1 MSSECGCQFRATRKQ
16 TPRESEK
23 CKQFIEGNIYEMC
36 RGEEMPSDQDAELTV
51 VNEEEKEGLARKL
64 HRYHHQ

>member
-1 MSSECGCQFRATRKQ
+1 
-16 TPRESEK
+16 
-23 CKQFIEGNIYEMC
+23 MC